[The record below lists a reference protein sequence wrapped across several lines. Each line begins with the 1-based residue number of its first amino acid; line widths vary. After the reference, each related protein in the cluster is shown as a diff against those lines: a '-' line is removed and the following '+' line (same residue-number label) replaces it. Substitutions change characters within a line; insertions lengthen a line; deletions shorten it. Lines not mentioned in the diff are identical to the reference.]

1 MTLKRLF
8 KTHSF
13 DRTIVFGYYG
23 GGNYGDELLLT
34 ILIGLLN
41 QYHYKDLHYAYMDK
55 GMHELLAHNYA
66 AQPRFGYL
74 SIFTGLMKSKNIIV
88 GGGGHWGLDANPTVL
103 LMSVMLWLMRYVGR
117 KNVYLVGVGYYTS
130 TNKLGDISAYIA
142 AKAANRILAR
152 DPESYD
158 QFRRITKGVSLD
170 EDIAFNLNPAALT
183 DLDTIDKQLSLSEDV
198 PYVFVAL
205 RRFRGDKG
213 LRYQQALETV
223 LQTHPDTTFILLLLE
238 PSSTNQEGTELMER
252 LTSTYSNALSYD
264 FHHNPLELAAL
275 FQRHAHNSKLIAPQ
289 YHAQLTAHM
298 VGMDFFPVSYDN
310 KVGQLLQRIGK
321 TPVAIEATDSDELN
335 NFIEVADA

>member
-34 ILIGLLN
+34 ILIGLLHQHN
-41 QYHYKDLHYAYMDK
+41 YKDLHYAYMDK
-55 GMHELLAHNYA
+55 NMHTLLAHDYP
-66 AQPRFGYL
+66 AQPHFGYR
-74 SIFTGLMKSKNIIV
+74 SIFAGLMQSKNIIV

-103 LMSVMLWLMRYVGR
+103 LMSIMLWLMRYIGR

-142 AKAANRILAR
+142 GKSANRILAR

-158 QFRRITKGVSLD
+158 QFRRITRKVSLD
-170 EDIAFNLNPAALT
+170 EDIAFNLDPNALT
-183 DLDTIDKQLSLSEDV
+183 ELDSIDTQLSLTRDR

-213 LRYQQALETV
+213 QQYTEALETTI
-223 LQTHPDTTFILLLLE
+223 QTHPETTFVLMLLE
-238 PSSTNQEGTELMER
+238 PASTNQEGTELMQH
-252 LTSTYSNALSYD
+252 LTNSYSNALSYD

-289 YHAQLTAHM
+289 YHAQLTAHI

-321 TPVAIEATDSDELN
+321 TPVAIEDTDSDELRQ
-335 NFIEVADA
+335 FIGVADA